1 MPLKLTNQ
9 DITKIQCDAVVSLF
23 GTSGVLENAPREY
36 TQDGGTFISEASGPQ
51 CKYVICTD
59 GGADAQNG
67 AERSFVESCYSSSL
81 SLAAKYRC
89 ESVAIPLMSN
99 RRSETDKD
107 GDLKVAMNAIGDF
120 LLNNE
125 MTVYLSVSGE
135 SSYEYNSDLYKNI
148 IRYMG
153 IHGNN
158 LADTVCSAKTKEALE
173 KFEQERFEYFKKLF
187 GVGSESG
194 NNSSRK
200 NINRTEKTRSEEE
213 KTDTAERKIEED
225 TLWGSPQVIR
235 KAREHTT
242 VYECRTGYHSHMR
255 CEDKDEK
262 AENKEDIFLG
272 AMSERRFVL
281 DKSFAELL
289 FVMID
294 RSGMSDVECYK
305 RANVDRKTFSKIKCN
320 KAYRP
325 SKATAVSFAIA
336 LKLNL
341 YETNMLLETLGLTLS
356 SSIEFDVI
364 IKYFIESRIYDINL
378 INETLFEFDQVLLG
392 S

>member
-1 MPLKLTNQ
+1 MLLDLVQKAIVIIVGL
-9 DITKIQCDAVVSLF
+9 
-23 GTSGVLENAPREY
+23 VLVGALA
-36 TQDGGTFISEASGPQ
+36 TMFI
-51 CKYVICTD
+51 
-59 GGADAQNG
+59 
-67 AERSFVESCYSSSL
+67 R
-81 SLAAKYRC
+81 
-89 ESVAIPLMSN
+89 
-99 RRSETDKD
+99 
-107 GDLKVAMNAIGDF
+107 
-120 LLNNE
+120 
-125 MTVYLSVSGE
+125 
-135 SSYEYNSDLYKNI
+135 
-148 IRYMG
+148 
-153 IHGNN
+153 
-158 LADTVCSAKTKEALE
+158 
-173 KFEQERFEYFKKLF
+173 
-187 GVGSESG
+187 
-194 NNSSRK
+194 RK

-341 YETNMLLETLGLTLS
+341 YETNMLLDYFKSLGLVEVKNNIF
-356 SSIEFDVI
+356 SIPLW
-364 IKYFIESRIYDINL
+364 S
-378 INETLFEFDQVLLG
+378 
-392 S
+392 